1 MRAGRILPLLLL
13 TALGG
18 ACAERD
24 PLAPRPGARLVLIS
38 IDTLRPD
45 HLSCYGYERPTSPSI
60 DALAAESAV
69 FDDIRS
75 HSNNTAPAHL
85 TMLSGVLPGVH
96 GVDHRSLS
104 APSPDVPL
112 LAELLAARDYDTAAF
127 ADGGY
132 VSEAFGFARGFDRF
146 QSSYEP
152 FDRKLDDVEQW
163 IEAAGDGPAFLF
175 VHTYGVHAPYVPPS
189 GHALFADPGYAGV
202 LRTRVMGLQTRVEVG
217 GGVDAM
223 GAMMEAFW
231 EGKSDFDEDDRRY
244 LVDVY
249 DECIHGVDAGIG
261 RLLAALD
268 AAGWMDD
275 AWIVLTS
282 DHGEAF
288 REHGTFQHR
297 QLYEEELRV
306 PLIIRPPG
314 GLPAA
319 RRVAGSAGL
328 ADLAPT
334 LLSALDVE
342 VPRAMQGRS
351 LLPLAEGEPGDSGLQ
366 PRPVVAAAGEGA
378 DFHARVLDGRKLL
391 VRSGGR
397 REAYDLDADPQE
409 TADLLTGGQEP
420 GWVREWA
427 ESLAATRAEGE
438 ALRARLGEPRPL
450 EGLDAELLDT
460 LRALGYVR

>member
-1 MRAGRILPLLLL
+1 MPVCRILALLLL
-13 TALGG
+13 TVVVAT
-18 ACAERD
+18 CAEPD
-24 PLAPRPGARLVLIS
+24 PLAPRRGARLVLIS

-45 HLSCYGYERPTSPSI
+45 HLGCYGYERQTSPFI
-60 DALAAESAV
+60 DGLAAESLV
-69 FDDIRS
+69 FDDVYS
-75 HSNNTAPAHL
+75 HSNNTAPSHL

-96 GVDHRSLS
+96 GVDHRSPA
-104 APSPDVPL
+104 APAPDVPL
-112 LAELLAARDYDTAAF
+112 LAELLAARGYDTAAF

-132 VSEAFGFARGFDRF
+132 VSAPFGFARGFDRF
-146 QSSYEP
+146 ASAYEP
-152 FDRKLDDVEQW
+152 FDRKLDGIEQW

-189 GHALFADPGYAGV
+189 GHALFADSDYAGV
-202 LRTRVMGLQTRVEVG
+202 LRSRVMGLQTRVEVG

-223 GAMMEAFW
+223 GAMMESFW
-231 EGKSDFDEDDRRY
+231 EGTSDFDEQDRRY

-249 DECIHGVDAGIG
+249 DECIHGVDAGVG

-297 QLYEEELRV
+297 QLYQEELRV

-314 GLPAA
+314 GLPVS
-319 RRVAGSAGL
+319 RRVAATAGL

-334 LLSALDVE
+334 LLAALGIE

-351 LLPLAEGEPGDSGLQ
+351 LMPLSGLV
-366 PRPVVAAAGEGA
+366 PRAVLSAAGEG
-378 DFHARVLDGRKLL
+378 DEFHARVHDGRKLL
-391 VRSGGR
+391 LRSGGR
-397 REAYDLDADPQE
+397 REAYDLHADPRE
-409 TADLLTGGQEP
+409 SHDLLHADDEP
-420 GWVREWA
+420 EWVAEWA
-427 ESLAATRAEGE
+427 AALAEGRAEDD
-438 ALRARLGEPRPL
+438 ALRARLGDPRPL

>member
-1 MRAGRILPLLLL
+1 MLARRMLPLMLL
-13 TALGG
+13 AAFVA
-18 ACAERD
+18 ACTEAD
-24 PLAPRPGARLVLIS
+24 PLAPRPDARVVLIS

-45 HLSCYGYERPTSPSI
+45 HLSCYGYERETSPFI
-60 DALAAESAV
+60 DALAAESLV
-69 FDDIRS
+69 FDDVRA
-75 HSNNTAPAHL
+75 HSNNTAPSHL

-96 GVDHRSLS
+96 GVDHRSLA
-104 APSPDVPL
+104 APAPDVPL
-112 LAELLAARDYDTAAF
+112 LAELLSARGYDTAAF

-132 VSEAFGFARGFDRF
+132 VSEPFGFARGFDEF
-146 QSSYEP
+146 VSVYEP
-152 FDRKLDDVEQW
+152 FDMKLDDVERW
-163 IEAAGDGPAFLF
+163 IDDTGDGPAFLF
-175 VHTYGVHAPYVPPS
+175 VHTYGVHAPYVPLS
-189 GHALFADPGYAGV
+189 GHARFTDSTYAGI

-217 GGVDAM
+217 GGIDAM
-223 GAMMEAFW
+223 GAMMESFW
-231 EGKSDFDEDDRRY
+231 EGKSAFDEDDRRY

-261 RLLAALD
+261 RLLAALE

-314 GLPAA
+314 GLPRS
-319 RRVAGSAGL
+319 RRVAATAGL

-334 LLSALDVE
+334 LLTALGVQA
-342 VPRAMQGRS
+342 PRAMQGRS
-351 LLPLAEGEPGDSGLQ
+351 LMPLSVLQ
-366 PRPVVAAAGEGA
+366 PRPVLAAAGEGDA
-378 DFHARVLDGRKLL
+378 FHARVQDGRKLL

-397 REAYDLDADPQE
+397 REAYDLRADPQE
-409 TADLLTGGQEP
+409 TRDLLAGGAEP
-420 GWVREWA
+420 EWVRQWA
-427 ESLAATRAEGE
+427 GLLAEAHAEGD

-450 EGLDAELLDT
+450 EGLEAELLDT